1 MRLPPTATVLINQT
15 YQLPS
20 SLQTTHTNSS
30 KKSVYIFPYPFTVH
44 SSIPLPH
51 WKTNNL
57 IQDEDFHL
65 KIDSF
70 RSMKDDDD
78 SSKE

>member
-20 SLQTTHTNSS
+20 LQTST
-30 KKSVYIFPYPFTVH
+30 KKSTFILPHPFTVH
-44 SSIPLPH
+44 SIPLPH
-51 WKTNNL
+51 WKTTH
-57 IQDEDFHL
+57 QGDFHL